1 MDKIDFWGEVRE
13 QGTQE
18 QETGREFGRFHIDS
32 HQYDAKIALIGLL
45 FLALENYVTRRLF

>member
-18 QETGREFGRFHIDS
+18 QETGREFVAFIS
-32 HQYDAKIALIGLL
+32 TLIYMMLKL
-45 FLALENYVTRRLF
+45 P